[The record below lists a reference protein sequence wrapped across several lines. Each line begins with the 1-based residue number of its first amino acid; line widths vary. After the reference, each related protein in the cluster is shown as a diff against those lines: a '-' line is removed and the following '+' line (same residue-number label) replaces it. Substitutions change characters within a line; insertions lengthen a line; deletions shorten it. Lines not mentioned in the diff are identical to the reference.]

1 MATLN
6 SFLNALSAGDNI
18 RDYRHASKTFVDG
31 NYRLAPKH
39 RFLFHVTFQV
49 NSGLGFSFGA
59 SDTLESSFL
68 VKSVDLPK
76 YQFELEEQNQ
86 YNRKRYS
93 YNKLNYDPVRIVFHD
108 DNSDVIRN
116 MWYAYYSYYSNDP
129 SYQSAASYSYRDVY
143 APMMGNSTQW
153 GLDRNGGQFFNF
165 IKIYSIYQKK
175 FTEYWLVNPI
185 IESFEHD
192 RHDQS
197 DSTGTMEHAM
207 SLRFETVRYRSGNVA
222 GGDGPAGF
230 GKTHYDSAPSPLTA
244 QGGGTTSVFGPGG
257 LVDAVGSI
265 GADLAGGNIAGA
277 VLTGMRGAQNLKG
290 ANLGSMLKSE
300 LTSMAVG
307 AIQGKNPLGDF
318 SFPSKGTQGAG
329 GNALPSVP
337 KISGVSNNNIADSS
351 NSVSSNGSFIQAN
364 LKSAMPSFSL
374 PGGFPGGGGKPNLQS
389 LAGGVNQAFSLAKN
403 MPAAITG
410 KFPGISPFTDP
421 EFKSKYNSDLKKVQ
435 EAIDKELPGAIAEA
449 EAAFAKGNKQLSDT
463 FKGKI
468 GGNTDMGI
476 SSGLSKAK
484 NFVSGKFGGA

>member
-6 SFLNALSAGDNI
+6 SFLNALSTGDTI

-39 RFLFHVTFQV
+39 RFLFHVTFSV

-76 YQFELEEQNQ
+76 YQFEVEEQHQ

-93 YNKLNYDPVRIVFHD
+93 YNKLNYDPVRIIFHD

-129 SYQSAASYSYRDVY
+129 SYQSTASYSYRDVY
-143 APMMGNSTQW
+143 SPMMGNSTQW
-153 GLDRNGGQFFNF
+153 GLDRNGGQFFNY

-192 RHDQS
+192 RHDQA

-207 SLRFETVRYRSGNVA
+207 TLRFETVKYRSGNVA

-230 GKTHYDSAPSPLTA
+230 GKTHYDKAPSPLTA

-265 GADLAGGNIAGA
+265 GADLAGGNVAGA
-277 VLTGMRGAQNLKG
+277 VLTGMRSAQNLKG

-307 AIQGKNPLGDF
+307 AMQGKNPLGDF
-318 SFPSKGTQGAG
+318 SSPSKGTQGSG

-337 KISGVSNNNIADSS
+337 KISGVSSNNIPNSS
-351 NSVSSNGSFIQAN
+351 NNVSSNGSLIQAN
-364 LKSAMPSFSL
+364 LKSALPSFSL

-389 LAGGVNQAFSLAKN
+389 LESGVNQAFSLAKG
-403 MPAAITG
+403 MPSSITA
-410 KFPGISPFTDP
+410 KFPNISPFTDP
-421 EFKSKYNSDLKKVQ
+421 AFKAKFNSDLAKAQ
-435 EAIDKELPGAIAEA
+435 ETINKELPGAIAEA

-476 SSGLSKAK
+476 SNPLSKAK
-484 NFVSGKFGGA
+484 NFVDGKFGGA